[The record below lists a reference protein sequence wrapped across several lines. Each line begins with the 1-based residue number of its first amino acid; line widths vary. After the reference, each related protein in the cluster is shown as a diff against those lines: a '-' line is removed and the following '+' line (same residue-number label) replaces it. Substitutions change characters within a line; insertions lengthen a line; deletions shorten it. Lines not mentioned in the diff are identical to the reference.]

1 MKQHRKGKECFVRQS
16 LRSESCGDSMVAC
29 TVSPECDVWSSC
41 FRVSSLILVLPLAV
55 WVSISNSFTA
65 FLLLGCFYACCCQLW
80 GTINPFPQLAAFQ
93 KRV

>member
-41 FRVSSLILVLPLAV
+41 FCVSSLILVLEF
-55 WVSISNSFTA
+55 I
-65 FLLLGCFYACCCQLW
+65 
-80 GTINPFPQLAAFQ
+80 
-93 KRV
+93 